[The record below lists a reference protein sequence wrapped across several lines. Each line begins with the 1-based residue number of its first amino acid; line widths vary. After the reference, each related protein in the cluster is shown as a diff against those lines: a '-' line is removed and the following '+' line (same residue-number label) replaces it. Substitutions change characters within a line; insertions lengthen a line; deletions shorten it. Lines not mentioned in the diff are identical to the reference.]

1 MHDTNFQQAEEI
13 AQKANGGIITLPQSP
28 SLDAIAAATALHLG
42 LIKLG
47 KHFSVT
53 CATPVKA
60 QLHAADKINTSFAT
74 NGNNLV
80 VSFPYSEGAIDKV
93 DYKIDDGFFHLIV
106 SSRSAKEKL
115 NPKDVSYSYSGGT
128 VDCII
133 VIDAPTPQHLGSLY
147 TANQNQFQTA
157 PVINIDRHLTNAF
170 FGTANIVEKTISSIS
185 ELAFQFLETLS
196 IEIDKEIA
204 TNLYAGIASATNN
217 FSSYSVN
224 ANTFE
229 TAAKLLKLGA
239 LKKVPVSSSFKAPQK
254 IEKDADKKI
263 ESVEQEP
270 EIEERIEEEIMRG
283 ETTTPEDWLKPKIFH
298 SGDLV

>member
-1 MHDTNFQQAEEI
+1 MYATNFQQAEELV
-13 AQKANGGIITLPQSP
+13 QKANGGIITLPQSP

-47 KHFSVT
+47 KYFSVA
-53 CATPVKA
+53 CSSPVRS
-60 QLHAADKINTSFAT
+60 QIHAADKINTSFTT

-93 DYKIDDGFFHLIV
+93 DYKIEDGFFHLIV
-106 SSRSAKEKL
+106 SSRSTKEKL

-133 VIDAPTPQHLGSLY
+133 VIDAPALQNLGALY
-147 TANQNQFQTA
+147 TANQSQFQTA
-157 PVINIDRHLTNAF
+157 PVVNIDRHLTNTF

-185 ELAFQFLETLS
+185 ELVFQFIETLD

-204 TNLYAGIASATNN
+204 TNLYAGITSATNN

-224 ANTFE
+224 AHTFE

-254 IEKDADKKI
+254 IEKDTDKKI

-270 EIEERIEEEIMRG
+270 ETEERIEEETMHD
-283 ETTTPEDWLKPKIFH
+283 ETKTPEDWLKPKIFH
-298 SGDLV
+298 SGDLL

>member
-1 MHDTNFQQAEEI
+1 MHDTNFRQTEEI
-13 AQKANGGIITLPQSP
+13 IQKATGGIIALSQNP
-28 SLDAIAAATALHLG
+28 SLDTIAAATALHFG
-42 LIKLG
+42 LTKLG
-47 KHFSVT
+47 KHFSVV

-60 QLHAADKINTSFAT
+60 QLHATDKINTSFAT

-93 DYKIDDGFFHLIV
+93 DYKIEDGFFHLIV
-106 SSRSAKEKL
+106 SSRSAEEKL
-115 NPKDVSYSYSGGT
+115 DPKDVSYSYAGGT

-133 VIDAPTPQHLGSLY
+133 VIDAPTLQHLGNLY
-147 TANQNQFQTA
+147 ATNQNQFQTA
-157 PVINIDRHLTNAF
+157 PVINIDRHLTNTF
-170 FGTANIVEKTISSIS
+170 FGTANIVEKTMSSVS
-185 ELAFQFLETLS
+185 ELAFQFLETLHV
-196 IEIDKEIA
+196 ELDKEIA
-204 TNLYAGIASATNN
+204 TNLYAGITSATNN

-239 LKKVPVSSSFKAPQK
+239 LKKVSVSSSFKAPQK

-270 EIEERIEEEIMRG
+270 EIEETMHD
-283 ETTTPEDWLKPKIFH
+283 ETKTPEDWLKPKIFH
-298 SGDLV
+298 SGDLL